1 MRLAGRRILLGVS
14 GGIAAYKAPLV
25 VRLLQEEGAEV
36 RVVRTASASRFVT
49 DPTLSVL
56 SGHPVHGDLFAA
68 DEEFPVLH
76 VGLAKWAEMV
86 LVAPA
91 TANLLGKMTAGIAD
105 DLLTTICLATTAP
118 VLLAPAMEEE
128 MLEHPRVQANAA
140 RLRADGVGWIE
151 PETGYLASG
160 ASGRGRMAS
169 PERIVQAAVSRLA
182 GGSGGDLEGLR
193 ILVTAGPTVEDLDP
207 VRYLSNRSSGKM
219 GFAIARRAGQ
229 RGAQVHLVSGPAD
242 LSPPEGVR
250 TTFVRSAA
258 EMLEACE
265 EAFDASDAA
274 FMAAAVSDYRPRSV
288 SAQKLKR
295 GGGEMRLELVENPD
309 IAAALGARKGGRVL
323 VVFAMETEDGEGRAR
338 EKGERKNADV
348 VVLNDLRVPGAGFA
362 GDTNVVTILEGEG
375 APQRLPRLSKLEVA
389 DRLLDRARDLIGQR
403 GPGPEPRVDPR

>member
-1 MRLAGRRILLGVS
+1 MRLEGRRVLLGVS

-25 VRLLQEEGAEV
+25 LRLLQEEGAEV
-36 RVVRTASASRFVT
+36 RVVRTASAARFVT

-76 VGLAKWAEMV
+76 VGLAGWAELL

-91 TANLLGKMTAGIAD
+91 TANLLGKMAAGIAD
-105 DLLTTICLATTAP
+105 DLLTTICLATPAP

-140 RLRADGVGWIE
+140 SLRAAGAGWIE
-151 PETGYLASG
+151 PESGYLASG

-169 PERIVQAAVSRLA
+169 PEVILEAAVDRLTGA
-182 GGSGGDLEGLR
+182 CGGDLEGLR

-207 VRYLSNRSSGKM
+207 VRFLSNRSSGKM
-219 GFAIARRAGQ
+219 GFALARRARQ
-229 RGAQVHLVSGPAD
+229 RGAEVHLVTGPVE

-258 EMLEACE
+258 EMLQACD
-265 EAFDASDAA
+265 EAFEAVDAA
-274 FMAAAVSDYRPRSV
+274 FMAAAVSDYRPRHI
-288 SAQKLKR
+288 SAEKLKR
-295 GGGEMRLELVENPD
+295 AGGQLGLELVENPD
-309 IAAALGARKGGRVL
+309 IAATLGARKGGRVL
-323 VVFAMETEDGEGRAR
+323 VAFAMETEDGEFRAR
-338 EKGERKNADV
+338 EKGRRKQADL

-362 GDTNVVTILEGEG
+362 GDTNVVTVLDGEG
-375 APQRLPRLSKLEVA
+375 TAERLPRLSKLEVA
-389 DRLLDRARDLIGQR
+389 DRLLDRVRDLLGQR
-403 GPGPEPRVDPR
+403 RRGAGEGEDSR

>member
-14 GGIAAYKAPLV
+14 GGIAAYKTPLV
-25 VRLLQEEGAEV
+25 LRLLREEGAEV

-76 VGLAKWAEMV
+76 VGLARWAELL

-118 VLLAPAMEEE
+118 VLLAPAMEQE

-140 RLRADGVGWIE
+140 RLRADGVGWID

-169 PERIVQAAVSRLA
+169 PERIVEAVASRLS

-207 VRYLSNRSSGKM
+207 VRYLSNRSSGRM
-219 GFAIARRAGQ
+219 GFALARRARQ
-229 RGAQVHLVSGPAD
+229 RGAEVHLVSGPAD
-242 LSPPEGVR
+242 PSPPEGVR
-250 TTFVRSAA
+250 TTFVRSAV
-258 EMLEACE
+258 EMLRACE
-265 EAFDASDAA
+265 EAFAASDAA
-274 FMAAAVSDYRPRSV
+274 LMAAAVSDYRPRSV
-288 SAQKLKR
+288 SEEKLKR
-295 GGGEMRLELVENPD
+295 AGGPMRLELVENPD
-309 IAAALGARKGGRVL
+309 IAAALGARKGDRVL

-338 EKGERKNADV
+338 EKGERKKADF
-348 VVLNDLRVPGAGFA
+348 VVLNDLRVPGAGFG
-362 GDTNVVTILEGEG
+362 GDTNVVTILEGD
-375 APQRLPRLSKLEVA
+375 APAERLPRLSKLEVA
-389 DRLLDRARDLIGQR
+389 DRLLDRVRDLLRQR
-403 GPGPEPRVDPR
+403 GRGAEGGQAPR

>member
-1 MRLAGRRILLGVS
+1 MRLAGRRVLLGVS

-25 VRLLQEEGAEV
+25 LRLLQEEGAEV

-49 DPTLSVL
+49 DATLSAL

-76 VGLAKWAEMV
+76 VGLAGWAELL

-105 DLLTTICLATTAP
+105 DLLTTVCLAATAP

-140 RLRADGVGWIE
+140 RLRAGGAGWIE
-151 PETGYLASG
+151 PETGHLASG

-182 GGSGGDLEGLR
+182 GGSGRDLEGSR

-207 VRYLSNRSSGKM
+207 VRFLGNRSSGRM
-219 GFAIARRAGQ
+219 GFALARRARQ
-229 RGAQVHLVSGPAD
+229 RGAEVHLVSGPTH
-242 LSPPEGVR
+242 LPPPEGVR
-250 TTFVRSAA
+250 TTRVRSAA
-258 EMLEACE
+258 DMLGACE
-265 EAFDASDAA
+265 EAFAASDAA
-274 FMAAAVSDYRPRSV
+274 VMAAAVSDYRPRSV

-295 GGGEMRLELVENPD
+295 AGGEMRLELVENP
-309 IAAALGARKGGRVL
+309 GRRRQPSGPARGTACSSSSPWRRRTGKGGPARR
-323 VVFAMETEDGEGRAR
+323 GSGRTRTSSSSTTCAC
-338 EKGERKNADV
+338 
-348 VVLNDLRVPGAGFA
+348 P
-362 GDTNVVTILEGEG
+362 
-375 APQRLPRLSKLEVA
+375 APASESTRTWSPSSRGTAPRNGS
-389 DRLLDRARDLIGQR
+389 RS
-403 GPGPEPRVDPR
+403 

>member
-1 MRLAGRRILLGVS
+1 MRLEGRRVLLGVS

-25 VRLLQEEGAEV
+25 LRLLQEEGAEV
-36 RVVRTASASRFVT
+36 RVVRTASAARFVT

-76 VGLAKWAEMV
+76 VGLARWAELF

-91 TANLLGKMTAGIAD
+91 TANLLGKMAAGIAD
-105 DLLTTICLATTAP
+105 DLLTTICLATPAP

-140 RLRADGVGWIE
+140 SLRAAGAGWIE
-151 PETGYLASG
+151 PEAGYLASG

-169 PERIVQAAVSRLA
+169 PEGILEAAVDRLTGA
-182 GGSGGDLEGLR
+182 SGGDLEGLR

-207 VRYLSNRSSGKM
+207 VRFLSNRSSGKM
-219 GFAIARRAGQ
+219 GFALARRARQ
-229 RGAQVHLVSGPAD
+229 RGADVHLVSGPVE

-258 EMLEACE
+258 EMLQACE
-265 EAFDASDAA
+265 AAFEAVDAA
-274 FMAAAVSDYRPRSV
+274 FMAAAVSDYRPRHI
-288 SAQKLKR
+288 SAEKLKR
-295 GGGEMRLELVENPD
+295 SGGQLGLELVENPD
-309 IAAALGARKGGRVL
+309 IAATLGARKGGRVL
-323 VVFAMETEDGEGRAR
+323 VAFAMETEDGEFRAR
-338 EKGERKNADV
+338 EKGERKRADL

-362 GDTNVVTILEGEG
+362 GDTNVVTVLDGDGTAE
-375 APQRLPRLSKLEVA
+375 RLPRLSKLEVA
-389 DRLLDRARDLIGQR
+389 DRLLDRVRDLLGQR
-403 GPGPEPRVDPR
+403 RRGAGEGEDSR

>member
-1 MRLAGRRILLGVS
+1 MRLEGRRVLLGVS

-25 VRLLQEEGAEV
+25 LRLLQEEGAEA
-36 RVVRTASASRFVT
+36 RVVRTASAARFVT

-76 VGLAKWAEMV
+76 VGLAGWAELL

-91 TANLLGKMTAGIAD
+91 TANLLGKMAAGIAD
-105 DLLTTICLATTAP
+105 DLLTTICLATPAP

-140 RLRADGVGWIE
+140 SLRAAGAGWIE
-151 PETGYLASG
+151 PESGYLASG

-169 PERIVQAAVSRLA
+169 PEVILEAAVDRLTGA
-182 GGSGGDLEGLR
+182 RGGDLEGLR

-207 VRYLSNRSSGKM
+207 VRFLSNRSSGKM
-219 GFAIARRAGQ
+219 GFALARRARQ
-229 RGAQVHLVSGPAD
+229 RGAEVHLVTGPVE

-258 EMLEACE
+258 EMLQACDAAFEAV
-265 EAFDASDAA
+265 DAA
-274 FMAAAVSDYRPRSV
+274 FMAAAVSDYRPRHI
-288 SAQKLKR
+288 SAEKLKR
-295 GGGEMRLELVENPD
+295 AGGQLGLELVENPD
-309 IAAALGARKGGRVL
+309 IAATLGARKGGRVL
-323 VVFAMETEDGEGRAR
+323 VAFAMETEDGEFRAR
-338 EKGERKNADV
+338 EKGRRKQADL

-362 GDTNVVTILEGEG
+362 GDTNVVTVLDGEG
-375 APQRLPRLSKLEVA
+375 TAERLPRLSKLEVA
-389 DRLLDRARDLIGQR
+389 DRLLDRVRDLLGQR
-403 GPGPEPRVDPR
+403 RRGAGEGEDSR